1 MIDEVWRCEKTFCC
15 CVVVGGF
22 PPPLFHPRPSPA
34 MQLSSPPH
42 HAVQRRSRA
51 ALGERPHAVV
61 QCVYQWRVLMAC
73 TNGGCTN
80 GCTADG
86 GVRIWYT
93 VSPPTFSSFSCTVV
107 RPRAGG
113 YREHTR
119 CVCHRHDEGPQT
131 ACTPP
136 RGHADR
142 SRVMLANN
150 TVVFFGVSPPFSRKR
165 LGSLDKRQNG
175 PLGALFGAKS
185 KEIIKKR
192 TRWSEII

>member
-86 GVRIWYT
+86 GGTHLVHRLTADVLFVFLYRC
-93 VSPPTFSSFSCTVV
+93 SSS
-107 RPRAGG
+107 
-113 YREHTR
+113 
-119 CVCHRHDEGPQT
+119 
-131 ACTPP
+131 
-136 RGHADR
+136 
-142 SRVMLANN
+142 SRWL
-150 TVVFFGVSPPFSRKR
+150 P
-165 LGSLDKRQNG
+165 
-175 PLGALFGAKS
+175 
-185 KEIIKKR
+185 
-192 TRWSEII
+192 